1 VFGIQDVWESAME
14 KWRIVSSNN
23 YITDWW
29 RQAYLTSENN
39 DAWCKH
45 LRKYKDKMSDLALLH
60 FSIAEI
66 ESTEHQEIVM
76 HDINIEDM
84 TKVEPSVLAFSLFS
98 ST

>member
-1 VFGIQDVWESAME
+1 
-14 KWRIVSSNN
+14 
-23 YITDWW
+23 
-29 RQAYLTSENN
+29 
-39 DAWCKH
+39 
-45 LRKYKDKMSDLALLH
+45 MSDLALLH